1 MQTYFKLMDALQRAC
16 LVIGAISLVVITLI
30 IPWGVFTRYVLN
42 SASSWPEPLA
52 VLLMILLSFISA
64 VICYRDHQH
73 IGVNMIPDKLDG
85 WSRKLLGIAVELV
98 ILSISL
104 FMIVYGFR
112 LVHRTWFQSLAEFPS
127 VPAGVS
133 YLAVPIAGIITTL
146 FGMERFLKGNYFPPS
161 GGLAEVDTI
170 STE

>member
-1 MQTYFKLMDALQRAC
+1 MQAYIKLMDALQRLC
-16 LVIGAISLVVITLI
+16 LVVGAMALATITII

-85 WSRKLLGIAVELV
+85 TSKRLLGIAVELV
-98 ILSISL
+98 VLSISL
-104 FMIVYGFR
+104 FMIWYGAR

-133 YLAVPIAGIITTL
+133 YLAVPIAGLITLL
-146 FGMERFLKGNYFPPS
+146 FGIERFLRGNYFPPPHDLS
-161 GGLAEVDTI
+161 EVDTL
-170 STE
+170 SSE